1 MKNKLLIELII
12 PDIDQKFNLFIP
24 INKRIGNIIILLNK
38 SVSELTNGA
47 YIGTNKSALYNK
59 STGLKYGINDLVR
72 NTDIRHGA
80 SLVLM

>member
-1 MKNKLLIELII
+1 MKNKILIQLII
-12 PDIDQKFNLFIP
+12 PDIDEHFDLFIP

-47 YIGTNKSALYNK
+47 YVGSNTNSLYNK
-59 STGLKYGINDLVR
+59 ITGEKYGVNDLVR
-72 NTDIRHGA
+72 NTNIRHGT